1 MYMPPHVWMS
11 IDAFVYSANLGTSLD
26 DGGCADDDLGPGY
39 DGA

>member
-11 IDAFVYSANLGTSLD
+11 IDALVYSTKLGIPLD